1 MPPPTM
7 TMDTERAEK
16 AGFRISDFGFPRTEQ
31 SNPKSDIRHLK
42 SVPSRSERAHHL
54 DHGFHILHRG
64 LRQDTVSEVEDVA
77 GARAGALQQI
87 GDGQLELGQWREE
100 DGGIEVA
107 LDRRA
112 VADVHPG
119 LVDVDPPIDAE
130 HVAAGG
136 MQLAEEPGGAGA
148 EVNHRHA
155 GRSNT
160 L

>member
-1 MPPPTM
+1 MTTIKWMLDVGCWMLVRSLQVLTNIQNPT
-7 TMDTERAEK
+7 
-16 AGFRISDFGFPRTEQ
+16 
-31 SNPKSDIRHLK
+31 SNIRL
-42 SVPSRSERAHHL
+42 SRSELAHHL

-87 GDGQLELGQWREE
+87 GDVQLELGQWREE

-119 LVDVDPPIDAE
+119 LVDVDSPVDAE

>member
-1 MPPPTM
+1 MNT
-7 TMDTERAEK
+7 EK
-16 AGFRISDFGFPRTEQ
+16 AGFQISDFGFRVGLLHLLKSEIR
-31 SNPKSDIRHLK
+31 NPKSR
-42 SVPSRSERAHHL
+42 SSRSELAHHL

-87 GDGQLELGQWREE
+87 GDVQLELGQWREE

-119 LVDVDPPIDAE
+119 LVDVDSPVDAE
-130 HVAAGG
+130 YVAAGG
-136 MQLAEEPGGAGA
+136 VKLAEESGGAGA
-148 EVNHRHA
+148 EVND
-155 GRSNT
+155 
-160 L
+160 